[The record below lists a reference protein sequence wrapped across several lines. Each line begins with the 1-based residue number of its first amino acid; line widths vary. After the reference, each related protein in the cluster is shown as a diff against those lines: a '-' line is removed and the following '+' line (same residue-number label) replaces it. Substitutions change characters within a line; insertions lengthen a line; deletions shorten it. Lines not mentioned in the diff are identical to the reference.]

1 MPATLPPEGSQSE
14 SPSSHEIGTM
24 PLGFTLI
31 IIFTFSWI
39 VLGLSLIFGYR
50 IYWDA
55 PIDPSFVP
63 FMCVG
68 FGVIVAF
75 AIVISLSYTAG
86 ELEFEVPGFK
96 AKGPRGRSFCGSP
109 VSSPSSSDSTS
120 RVSRRS

>member
-1 MPATLPPEGSQSE
+1 MSATRPPEGSRSE
-14 SPSSHEIGTM
+14 SPSSHEIGAM

-75 AIVISLSYTAG
+75 AIVISLSYVAG
-86 ELEFEVPGFK
+86 ELEFEMPGFK
-96 AKGPRGRSFCGSP
+96 AKVLRGQSFCGSS
-109 VSSPSSSDSTS
+109 VSSRSSSDST
-120 RVSRRS
+120 